1 MLMTRRSIAPI
12 RYGPRPRLVNA
23 ALALAVLLSAAPAA
37 AAEPMRLLVLGD
49 SLTAGLGLAA
59 DQAFPARLETVLR
72 AEGLAVTVLNG
83 GVSGDTTAGG
93 RARLSWLLA
102 AGRGGDPDAAIVAL
116 GANDA
121 LRGIAP
127 EVAYANLDA
136 IVGELRGRGVRVLLA
151 GMKVPPNLGRDYGAE
166 FEAVYQRLARK
177 HGVPLYPFFLDGVA
191 TVPDLNQLDRVHP
204 NARGVEEMVRRILPQ
219 VRRLV
224 GAKP

>member
-1 MLMTRRSIAPI
+1 MVMARRSIAPI

-23 ALALAVLLSAAPAA
+23 ALALAVLLSAAPAS
-37 AAEPMRLLVLGD
+37 AAEPLRLLVLGD

-59 DQAFPARLETVLR
+59 DQAFPARLEQALR
-72 AEGLAVTVLNG
+72 AERLDVRVING

-102 AGRGGDPDAAIVAL
+102 GGGGPPYAAIVAL

-127 EVAYANLDA
+127 EVTYANLDA
-136 IVGELRGRGVRVLLA
+136 IVGELRGRGVRVLLT
-151 GMKVPPNLGRDYGAE
+151 GMKAPPNLGRGYGSE
-166 FEAVYQRLARK
+166 FEAVYERLAERHK
-177 HGVPLYPFFLDGVA
+177 VPLYPFFLDGVA
-191 TVPDLNQLDRVHP
+191 ARPEFNQLDRVHP
-204 NARGVEEMVRRILPQ
+204 NARGVEEIVRRILPH

-224 GAKP
+224 GVKP